1 MIARPAVQSRISKFW
16 PAVGQLALTLALSA
30 FWATPANADKEL
42 IERGRMIAKT
52 NCGHCHAIGKT
63 GKSANP
69 KSPPFRSISK
79 KYPLTNLEEAL
90 AEGIVVGHE
99 GAEMPQF
106 KLSSSQIEAL
116 LAYLASVQKK

>member
-1 MIARPAVQSRISKFW
+1 MNARPAVQSGTSKFW
-16 PAVGQLALTLALSA
+16 PAVGQLVLTLALSA
-30 FWATPANADKEL
+30 FWPVSASADTAL

-52 NCGHCHAIGKT
+52 NCGHCHAVGRT

-99 GAEMPQF
+99 GSEMPQF
-106 KLSSSQIEAL
+106 KLSTPQIEAL